1 MYIRTGV
8 FVVLL
13 ARLLD
18 KKERFRKLTSAIR
31 ECCRIKEQVPRQVP
45 LKWLRCNTLMADPL
59 NDPTATTVC
68 VEIYKVAS

>member
-1 MYIRTGV
+1 M
-8 FVVLL
+8 FAVLL

-31 ECCRIKEQVPRQVP
+31 ECCGIKEQVPRKVP
-45 LKWLRCNTLMADPL
+45 LKLALKWLRCNTLMADPV